1 MNIVMKQSD
10 ILELTDQELRDK
22 LKSTEEEYAQ
32 LKLQH
37 TISQVENPMKI
48 RTMRSLIARLQT
60 NLRKRE
66 LQAIS

>member
-1 MNIVMKQSD
+1 MKQSE

-22 LKSTEEEYAQ
+22 LKSTEEEFAQ

-37 TISQVENPMKI
+37 SISQLENPMKI
-48 RTMRSLIARLQT
+48 RAMRKLIARLQT

>member
-1 MNIVMKQSD
+1 MKQSE
-10 ILELTDQELRDK
+10 ILDLTDQELRDK
-22 LKSTEEEYAQ
+22 LKSTEEEFAQ

-37 TISQVENPMKI
+37 SISQLENPMKI
-48 RTMRSLIARLQT
+48 RAMRKLIARLQT

>member
-1 MNIVMKQSD
+1 MKQSE
-10 ILELTDQELRDK
+10 ILELTDQELKDK
-22 LKSTEEEYAQ
+22 LKSTEEEFAQ

-37 TISQVENPMKI
+37 SISQLENPMRI
-48 RTMRSLIARLQT
+48 RTMRKLIARLQT

>member
-1 MNIVMKQSD
+1 MKQSE
-10 ILELTDQELRDK
+10 ILDLTDQELRDK

-37 TISQVENPMKI
+37 AISQLENPMRIKA
-48 RTMRSLIARLQT
+48 MRKLIARLQT

-66 LQAIS
+66 LVAIG

>member
-1 MNIVMKQSD
+1 MKQSE
-10 ILELTDQELRDK
+10 ILDLTDQELKDK
-22 LKSTEEEYAQ
+22 LKSTEEEFAQ

-37 TISQVENPMKI
+37 SISQLENPMRI
-48 RTMRSLIARLQT
+48 RAMRKLIARLQT

>member
-1 MNIVMKQSD
+1 MKQTE

-22 LKSTEEEYAQ
+22 LKSTEEELSQ
-32 LKLQH
+32 LLLQH
-37 TISQVENPMKI
+37 SISQLENPMKI
-48 RTMRSLIARLQT
+48 RTMRRTVARLQT

>member
-1 MNIVMKQSD
+1 MKQSD

-22 LKSTEEEYAQ
+22 LKSTEEEYSQ

-37 TISQVENPMKI
+37 SISQLENPMRI
-48 RTMRSLIARLQT
+48 RAMRKLIARLQT

-66 LQAIS
+66 LEAIG